1 MNLFLTMK
9 LFLLFYLFHLS
20 KLVNDL
26 KPISNLYIY
35 DLRINHQKNPFAIG
49 IEENNFSFLAKEK
62 GPFKAF
68 LYIGNKLEQTINVNL
83 KESHSFTFSKPLKYN
98 KKYRYIVQG
107 SETRNEIEFETVIKL
122 ESPFIKPKNKK
133 IFSPIFIKNFDI
145 NEKISEARLYI
156 TGLGLYQ
163 AFINNKKVGNA
174 YLTPGFNDY
183 DYYLRYQT
191 YNITELL
198 ETKNILEV
206 HMGDGWYKG
215 RIGLLRGAKQDDV
228 WGNQYKLCAHIIIK
242 LENGNEI
249 HYETDETWKVK
260 QSKEV
265 ANNIYD
271 GEIVD
276 YTKKSENIEDVVI
289 IKHKYNLIPDFG
301 ALIVQKD
308 ILYPELY
315 ISPKNESILDFKQNM
330 VGFVRFKGYLKYGQ
344 VINMSHGEI
353 LQQKCFFNENLRS
366 AKQELIFIGDGEK
379 RIYEPKFTYFGFRYV
394 LVQGLDKVAPED
406 FEGIVIYTNLE
417 QTINCTTDNPKINRL
432 MKNAYWGQRGN
443 FLDVPTDCPQR
454 DERLGWTGD
463 TQVFSNTACY
473 NMDSYIFYKKFLKD
487 LRGDQ
492 ILYYDGNI
500 PAFSPSLKN
509 QANQGGAVWSDVGT
523 ILPCNIYLNYGD
535 INLLKYYY
543 PMMKDYVNY
552 LIEKD
557 KEQGNY
563 NLILEGFT
571 YGDWLAL
578 DGDTIFHKFGGT
590 DNGFI
595 MSVYYYH
602 SVDLLT
608 KVANELGEYWD
619 LFKYN
624 RLKNKIYKALIQEFF
639 EENGRLKFNSQT
651 SYVLCLHYNIYKNK
665 DIIIESFKE
674 RLALDSYHI
683 KTGFTGSPL
692 ILLTLF
698 DNGMDEYAYRILYNE
713 DFPGWLYA
721 VNLGATT
728 IWERWNSLLEDGT
741 IGGNTMNSFNH
752 YAYGSVCESIY
763 SRIAGLRNLSP
774 GWKKVEIKPHINYRM
789 KKINFSYNSI
799 SGKYEIK
806 WKIKNEI
813 FYIDII
819 IPFGCEAQ
827 VELPNG
833 NKFYI
838 KEGSYNYNCKVDK
851 NILEPD
857 INKQKPC
864 NI

>member
-1 MNLFLTMK
+1 MK
-9 LFLLFYLFHLS
+9 VLILFYLFHLS
-20 KLVNDL
+20 KLVIEL
-26 KPISNLYIY
+26 KPISDLYIY

-49 IEENNFSFLAKEK
+49 VEDNNFSFLAKEK

-68 LYIGNKLEQTINVNL
+68 LYIGDKLEQTKNVDL
-83 KESHSFTFSKPLKYN
+83 EESHSFTFSKPLEYN
-98 KKYRYIVQG
+98 KKYRYVVQG
-107 SETRNEIEFETVIKL
+107 SETRNEIEFETTIKL
-122 ESPFIKPKNKK
+122 NSPFIKPKNKK
-133 IFSPIFIKNFDI
+133 IFSPIFIKNFNIDL
-145 NEKISEARLYI
+145 NKNISEARLYI

-163 AFINNKKVGNA
+163 AFLNKQKVGNA

-191 YNITELL
+191 YNITDLIE
-198 ETKNILEV
+198 KNNVLEV

-215 RIGLLRGAKQDDV
+215 RIGLFKDGKQDDL

-242 LENGNEI
+242 FVDGNEL
-249 HYETDETWKVK
+249 HYETDESWKVK
-260 QSKEV
+260 ESKESF
-265 ANNIYD
+265 NNIYD

-276 YTKKSENIEDVVI
+276 YTKKTGKIEDVVI
-289 IKHKYNLIPDFG
+289 TKQKYNLIPDFG

-308 ILYPELY
+308 VLYPELY
-315 ISPKNESILDFKQNM
+315 ISPKNETILDFKQNM

-344 VINMSHGEI
+344 TISMSHGEI
-353 LQQKCFFNENLRS
+353 LQKKCFFNANLRT
-366 AKQELIFIGDGEK
+366 AKQMLKFKGDGKE

-394 LVQGLDKVAPED
+394 LVKGLDKVDPKD

-417 QTINCTTDNPKINRL
+417 KTINCTTDNPKINKL
-432 MKNAYWGQRGN
+432 IENAYWGQRGN

-509 QANQGGAVWSDVGT
+509 QAGQGGAVWSDAGT
-523 ILPCNIYLNYGD
+523 IIPWNLYLNYGD
-535 INLLKYYY
+535 IKLLQYYY
-543 PMMKDYVNY
+543 PMMKDYVNF

-578 DGDTIFHKFGGT
+578 DGDSHFNRFGGT

-608 KVANELGEYWD
+608 KVAKELGEYLD
-619 LFKYN
+619 YFKYN
-624 RLKNKIYKALIQEFF
+624 RLKNKIYKALLNEFF
-639 EENGRLKFNSQT
+639 EENGKLRYDTQT

-665 DIIIESFKE
+665 DIIINSFKE
-674 RLALDSYHI
+674 RLNLDSYHI

-741 IGGNTMNSFNH
+741 INGEAMNSFNH

-774 GWKKVEIKPHINYRM
+774 GWKKVKIKPQINYRIKNM
-789 KKINFSYNSI
+789 NFSYNSI
-799 SGKYEIK
+799 SGKYEIE
-806 WKIKNEI
+806 WKIENDEFFI
-813 FYIDII
+813 NIT
-819 IPFGCEAQ
+819 IPYGCKAL

-833 NKFYI
+833 NNFSI
-838 KEGSYNYNCKVDK
+838 KHGNYKYNCIIDK
-851 NILEPD
+851 NVLAPD
-857 INKQKPC
+857 INSQKAC